1 MKHLII
7 SAVMALAAPGAAMA
21 ESQQARI
28 EVSGLY
34 CPSCSYIAGEALKQE
49 PSVELIDLTPSAT
62 GDTAVY
68 VVIYDD
74 AVTSLEN
81 IIARPISYGYEA
93 RLAPD
98 ASGS

>member
-1 MKHLII
+1 MKHLIT
-7 SAVMALAAPGAAMA
+7 SAMTLLAVTGAAMA

-34 CPSCSYIAGEALKQE
+34 CPSCSYIAGEAMKQE
-49 PSVELIDLTPSAT
+49 PSVELIDLIPGTAA
-62 GDTAVY
+62 DTAIY

-74 AVTSLEN
+74 AQTSLEN
-81 IIARPISYGYEA
+81 IVAQPIAYGYEA

-98 ASGS
+98 TSGS